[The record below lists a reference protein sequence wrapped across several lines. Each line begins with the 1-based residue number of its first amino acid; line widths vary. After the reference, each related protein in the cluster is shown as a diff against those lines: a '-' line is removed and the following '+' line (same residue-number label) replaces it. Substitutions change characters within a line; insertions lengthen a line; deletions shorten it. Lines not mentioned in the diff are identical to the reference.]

1 VLKLSKSAVDR
12 AGNDLRDW
20 WGNNDPPPIPREATE
35 ALYAF
40 RAEFPNPTKKVT
52 VGLRQ
57 FVIRECDPG
66 ATPAIGQRLK
76 RAPQIV
82 QKLTRHPKMNLSR
95 MQDVGGCRAILQG
108 GHDEVARVRQRIERN
123 WTIKHLKH
131 YTLDEPA
138 ESGYRALHIVVE
150 RDDRLIEIQ
159 LRTPREHEWAEA
171 IERTDKR
178 LGMDLKG
185 GLGPHVLLEYFRLS
199 GDALAHEDAGRPLD
213 PRFLRD
219 WDEARKRAASY
230 FQRS

>member
-1 VLKLSKSAVDR
+1 
-12 AGNDLRDW
+12 LRDW
-20 WGNNDPPPIPREATE
+20 WTGDDPTALPPSAVE

-57 FVIRECDPG
+57 FALRECG
-66 ATPAIGQRLK
+66 ADVSPAIGQRLK
-76 RAPQIV
+76 RAPQMV
-82 QKLTRHPKMNLSR
+82 AKLTRHPKMNLSR
-95 MQDVGGCRAILQG
+95 MQDIGGCRAILQG
-108 GHDEVARVRQRIERN
+108 GHDEVDRVRRRIERN
-123 WTIKHLKH
+123 WTIKHSKH

-150 RDDRLIEIQ
+150 RDGRLIEIQ

-178 LGMDLKG
+178 LSLDLKG
-185 GLGPHVLLEYFRLS
+185 GRGPQVLLDYFRLS
-199 GDALAHEDAGRPLD
+199 ADALAHEDAGRPLD
-213 PRFLRD
+213 PAFLRD
-219 WDEARKRAASY
+219 WDEARRRAAPY

>member
-12 AGNDLRDW
+12 AGGELRDW
-20 WGNNDPPPIPREATE
+20 WTNDDPNPLPSAAVE

-57 FVIRECDPG
+57 FVLRECDSDVS
-66 ATPAIGQRLK
+66 PAIGQRLK
-76 RAPQIV
+76 RAPQMV

-95 MQDVGGCRAILQG
+95 MQDIGGCRAILQG
-108 GHDEVARVRQRIERN
+108 GHDEVLRVRRRIERN
-123 WTIKHLKH
+123 WTIKHIKH

-150 RDDRLIEIQ
+150 RDGRLIEIQ

-178 LGMDLKG
+178 LSLDLKG
-185 GLGPHVLLEYFRLS
+185 GRGPQVLLDYFRLS
-199 GDALAHEDAGRPLD
+199 ADALAHEDADRPLD
-213 PRFLRD
+213 PAFLRD
-219 WDEARKRAASY
+219 WDEARRRALPY